1 MAQTKMGFSQV
12 EKPAPLWY
20 RRLSSALIMFLV
32 PGLVALVGGWGLPD
46 KTANRWL
53 MVLGFVPAAVKAI
66 GSLLGNGQIYAPS
79 NEQIDN
85 EAPLNKPD
93 GKP

>member
-1 MAQTKMGFSQV
+1 MAQTKIGFSQV

-32 PGLVALVGGWGLPD
+32 PGAIGLVSGWGLSD
-46 KTANRWL
+46 RIANRWL
-53 MVLGFVPAAVKAI
+53 MALGFVPALVKAVGI
-66 GSLLGNGQIYAPS
+66 LLGNGQVYAPT

-85 EAPLNKPD
+85 AAPLNQP
-93 GKP
+93 PNP